1 VTAPTHQAQI
11 RIRPMPDMKT
21 PSLCV
26 PVHLRLLACA
36 AVMAVHWMAMAAP
49 EARAEARAPHEL
61 HHRLD
66 TSSPGHARDVALTLD
81 ACGGAYDADLIATL
95 VRLQV
100 PATIFVTRR
109 WLDANPA
116 AVRELLAHPALFE
129 MENHGSAHVP
139 AVVGGSVY
147 GLQGARDAA
156 GVEREVEGGA
166 QAIARASGRAPTWY
180 RGAGAVYGEQGE
192 QAIARLGYRIAG
204 FSLNADDGGTLGAA
218 SVARRLREVRPGDI
232 VIAHLNRPASGT
244 AEGLAAALPELLA
257 RDLKFVT
264 LSQSAGVQPAT
275 NRSPAR

>member
-1 VTAPTHQAQI
+1 MASTHHARI
-11 RIRPMPDMKT
+11 RIRPGAGMKL
-21 PSLCV
+21 PSLRV
-26 PVHLRLLACA
+26 PFILGRLACA
-36 AVMAVHWMAMAAP
+36 AVMAVPCMAVAAP
-49 EARAEARAPHEL
+49 ETKTEARAPHEL

-66 TSSPGHARDVALTLD
+66 TSNPGHARDVALTLD

-147 GLQGARDAA
+147 GLPGARDAA

-166 QAIARASGRAPTWY
+166 QAIAKASGRAPAWY

-192 QAIARLGYRIAG
+192 QAIARLGFRIAG

-218 SVARRLREVRPGDI
+218 SVARRLREVQPGDI

-244 AEGLAAALPELLA
+244 AEGLAAVLPELLA

-275 NRSPAR
+275 SRRPAR